1 MSRINSNV
9 PSMIAQANLSR
20 SQSDLNVRLE
30 RLSTGLRINRGAD
43 DPAGLIVSSRIG
55 SEINGLQQAVRNSE
69 RASSVISTTEG
80 SLSEVS
86 DLLNSVRALVV
97 EAANTGALSDEE
109 RKANQLQIDSAI
121 ETITRISN
129 AASFG
134 GLKLLN
140 GSLDYILSGVRSSAV
155 AKAQILGANFAGR
168 SNIQVD
174 VETVASAQT
183 GRLYLRGDYAG
194 GPFGNGRL
202 QSSVTLEVSGPK
214 GVQTLQFLSGLSLS
228 EVVSAVNAFKEATGV
243 SATLNNGN
251 ANSGVIFSSVGFGSA
266 QFTSVRKLN
275 NPSAASNFQTYALTS
290 NAAVPAN
297 IDVAALIT
305 GGQLV
310 SANRDAGRDV
320 FAIVNGN
327 LGTGEGLKLSLPNA
341 TSLSLDLQLTQA
353 FATRNGA
360 QSSFFITGGGAL
372 YQLGGE
378 ITASQQI
385 SVGLPSIAASRLGGT
400 LLDGSLQFLDSI
412 RSGGSNDLNSRNF
425 TNASSILTTAID
437 EISVLRGRLGA
448 LERNTLDTNVRSIQS
463 AIENLTASQ
472 SVIRDA
478 DFAQETSNLTRAQ
491 ILSSAGS
498 SALQLSNQQAQQALQ
513 LLRT

>member
-174 VETVASAQT
+174 VETVASAPVSYT
-183 GRLYLRGDYAG
+183 HL
-194 GPFGNGRL
+194 
-202 QSSVTLEVSGPK
+202 TLPTNREV
-214 GVQTLQFLSGLSLS
+214 
-228 EVVSAVNAFKEATGV
+228 
-243 SATLNNGN
+243 
-251 ANSGVIFSSVGFGSA
+251 
-266 QFTSVRKLN
+266 
-275 NPSAASNFQTYALTS
+275 
-290 NAAVPAN
+290 
-297 IDVAALIT
+297 
-305 GGQLV
+305 
-310 SANRDAGRDV
+310 
-320 FAIVNGN
+320 
-327 LGTGEGLKLSLPNA
+327 
-341 TSLSLDLQLTQA
+341 
-353 FATRNGA
+353 
-360 QSSFFITGGGAL
+360 
-372 YQLGGE
+372 
-378 ITASQQI
+378 
-385 SVGLPSIAASRLGGT
+385 
-400 LLDGSLQFLDSI
+400 
-412 RSGGSNDLNSRNF
+412 
-425 TNASSILTTAID
+425 
-437 EISVLRGRLGA
+437 
-448 LERNTLDTNVRSIQS
+448 
-463 AIENLTASQ
+463 
-472 SVIRDA
+472 
-478 DFAQETSNLTRAQ
+478 
-491 ILSSAGS
+491 
-498 SALQLSNQQAQQALQ
+498 
-513 LLRT
+513 

>member
-155 AKAQILGANFAGR
+155 AKA
-168 SNIQVD
+168 
-174 VETVASAQT
+174 
-183 GRLYLRGDYAG
+183 
-194 GPFGNGRL
+194 
-202 QSSVTLEVSGPK
+202 
-214 GVQTLQFLSGLSLS
+214 
-228 EVVSAVNAFKEATGV
+228 
-243 SATLNNGN
+243 
-251 ANSGVIFSSVGFGSA
+251 
-266 QFTSVRKLN
+266 
-275 NPSAASNFQTYALTS
+275 
-290 NAAVPAN
+290 
-297 IDVAALIT
+297 
-305 GGQLV
+305 
-310 SANRDAGRDV
+310 
-320 FAIVNGN
+320 
-327 LGTGEGLKLSLPNA
+327 
-341 TSLSLDLQLTQA
+341 
-353 FATRNGA
+353 
-360 QSSFFITGGGAL
+360 
-372 YQLGGE
+372 
-378 ITASQQI
+378 
-385 SVGLPSIAASRLGGT
+385 
-400 LLDGSLQFLDSI
+400 
-412 RSGGSNDLNSRNF
+412 
-425 TNASSILTTAID
+425 
-437 EISVLRGRLGA
+437 
-448 LERNTLDTNVRSIQS
+448 
-463 AIENLTASQ
+463 
-472 SVIRDA
+472 
-478 DFAQETSNLTRAQ
+478 
-491 ILSSAGS
+491 
-498 SALQLSNQQAQQALQ
+498 
-513 LLRT
+513 